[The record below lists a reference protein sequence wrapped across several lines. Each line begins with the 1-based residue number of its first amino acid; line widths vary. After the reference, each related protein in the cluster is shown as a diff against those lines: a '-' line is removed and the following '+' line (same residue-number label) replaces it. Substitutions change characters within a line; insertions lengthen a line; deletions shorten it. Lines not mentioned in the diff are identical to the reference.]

1 MNLRILSVL
10 VLVLSSPL
18 VFGQAHSAYLES
30 GSTSAVDL
38 KGKRY
43 NGSNYPGRLPPW
55 MLDRT
60 KSVAP
65 DYPYRER
72 ALHHSGSGDFRLI
85 VDTRTGAV
93 TQVIVLR
100 STGFAGLDN
109 CAIAA
114 LRQWRWRPGKWK
126 VIDTPVIFRVSS
138 AEPHLPPGSV
148 RLPLR

>member
-1 MNLRILSVL
+1 MNSRILSVL
-10 VLVLSSPL
+10 VLLISSSL
-18 VFGQAHSAYLES
+18 VFAQARSAYLES
-30 GSTSAVDL
+30 GGTSAVDM
-38 KGKRY
+38 KGRRH
-43 NGSNYPGRLPPW
+43 NSANYPGRQPPW
-55 MLDRT
+55 MLDRI

-72 ALHHSGSGDFRLI
+72 ALHHSGSGDFRVILDI
-85 VDTRTGAV
+85 RTGTV
-93 TQVIVLR
+93 TQVTVQR

-109 CAIAA
+109 CAVAA

-126 VIDTPVIFRVSS
+126 EIDTPVTFRLSY